1 MRETENLPPFP
12 PLQQAG
18 RGREFNQYSI
28 DDHREVVYSY
38 LFEGLSHRAL
48 DREILGLDPAYSR
61 GFQSMSILHFLGL
74 VDSHKHFFAGIS
86 LDDALTIL
94 RPYTTE
100 EAYLLIYSYLMDKE
114 GIYEEPFE
122 AEYGVAELDASY
134 WVSQY
139 LKGVDDPFQI
149 ERRLDLLPASSQ
161 EFRYGTNRY
170 YVSSPALKVALKCR
184 YDFYCQV
191 CLTRIYR
198 PRWVQTLSKK
208 EQWKHLNA
216 DVHHI
221 LPLSQGGSDLLENML
236 CLCPNC
242 HRRFHTQ
249 EHLLKKAES
258 SLVVFNQITGKKTP
272 LTIKH
277 AVQLLS

>member
-1 MRETENLPPFP
+1 MSGLRTLPTFP

-18 RGREFNQYSI
+18 RGREFNQYTI
-28 DDHREVVYSY
+28 DDHREIVYNY
-38 LFEGLSHRAL
+38 LFKGLSHRAL
-48 DREILGLDPAYSR
+48 DRDILGLDPLYSR

-74 VDSHKHFFAGIS
+74 VDIHKHFFEGFPI
-86 LDDALTIL
+86 DDALSL
-94 RPYTTE
+94 LKPYTHE
-100 EAYLLIYSYLMDKE
+100 EAYLLIYSYLLDKAQTYAVDRE
-114 GIYEEPFE
+114 T
-122 AEYGVAELDASY
+122 EYGVAELDARY

-139 LKGVDDPFQI
+139 LKGVEDPKQI
-149 ERRLDLLPASSQ
+149 DTRLGFIPSSSQ
-161 EFRYGTNRY
+161 EFRYGKSRY
-170 YVSSPALKVALKCR
+170 YVSSPSLKEALKCR

-191 CLTRIYR
+191 CHTRIYR
-198 PRWVQTLSKK
+198 PKWVQTLPKK

-221 LPLSQGGSDLLENML
+221 QPLAQGGTDLLENML

-249 EHLLKKAES
+249 EHILKKAQTQIFA
-258 SLVVFNQITGKKTP
+258 FNQITGAQTP

-277 AVQLLS
+277 AVELRL